1 MQEGEEGSEVARF
14 EKPEEF
20 QAKLQLMKEREKGW
34 DGTSVLGVY
43 PGVAFD
49 EGSSLLIYSSAI
61 GIKVA
66 SIATGQLL
74 RVHGKPEA
82 SDYFLKLALL

>member
-1 MQEGEEGSEVARF
+1 MR
-14 EKPEEF
+14 
-20 QAKLQLMKEREKGW
+20 EREKGW
-34 DGTSVLGVY
+34 DAASVVGVY

-49 EGSSLLIYSSAI
+49 EGSSLLIYSSPI

-74 RVHGKPEA
+74 RLHGKPEA
-82 SDYFLKLALL
+82 SDYFM